1 MPRRLGEYTGHRDYV
16 GSDLYIGDRVAFSK
30 GGNAK
35 MRVGYISG
43 FSKRMVVVS
52 SSLTLPTV
60 KSRKRPVDLIKVVS
74 PGGDI
79 VIADDLHTTT
89 DSCIESTFDWFHQ
102 TWSSRVRNHN
112 LTGGV

>member
-1 MPRRLGEYTGHRDYV
+1 MPRRLGEYTGHRDYI
-16 GSDLYIGDRVAFSK
+16 GSDLYIGNRVAFSK

-35 MRVGYISG
+35 MRIGYISG

-52 SSLTLPTV
+52 PSLALPTI
-60 KSRKRPVDLIKVVS
+60 KSRKRPADLIKII
-74 PGGDI
+74 GDM
-79 VIADDLHTTT
+79 VIADDPHTTT

-102 TWSSRVRNHN
+102 TWSSRVCNHN